1 MSAAPSAASTATT
14 SSAIRALVFDLYGTL
29 IHLDE
34 RPFQREIARLI
45 TAPRREWIGF
55 LRDVLVVRA
64 YASREAFVD
73 AIFERFAP
81 RPDLDRGEARSRAL
95 ALLDRE
101 IALARVEPSARSI
114 LGFLRRRGFGLALL
128 TNSASP
134 YRAPFDR
141 FALAESFDHALFSC
155 DLGVKKPVEASYRAA
170 LGALGVGAEEAM
182 MIGDSVANDIQ
193 APRALGLSA
202 LRTGGTGPG
211 TIARF
216 EDLAFAS
223 GLESGE
229 AKLLAAAGRR
239 VRLGDL
245 AGSVIALRLLPDT
258 LQGRYNLVAKADVMW
273 DEGFCE
279 ELYLK
284 RFRHPEAAWIE
295 AIARPL
301 HAELGIET
309 NRVEVQPGTE
319 TLLLARAVTGEKL
332 AAEVP
337 GAELAYEIGRHGAS
351 ALLLANADL
360 RPRNA
365 FLTRQGGTERL
376 TMVDYEYTLFDRALD
391 LSGLA
396 GRFDPKWLARFSD
409 AELALRGE
417 RRVVSRGA
425 IQRTRRAFIDPRT
438 ASPAA
443 IVAFREGWR
452 DVHQRARAGVARL
465 EELLRARLAMDPP
478 LVVGTESYRRAFVPL
493 DIADLK
499 ERIALE
505 PDAACDLCF

>member
-1 MSAAPSAASTATT
+1 MSAV
-14 SSAIRALVFDLYGTL
+14 RALVFDLYGTL

-34 RPFQREIARLI
+34 RPFQRGIARLI
-45 TAPRREWIGF
+45 TAERREWIEF

-64 YASREAFVD
+64 YASREEFVD
-73 AIFERFAP
+73 AILERFPP
-81 RPDLDRGEARSRAL
+81 RAGLDRAAARERAL
-95 ALLDRE
+95 ALLDHE
-101 IALARVEPSARSI
+101 IATARVEPSARSI
-114 LGFLRRRGFGLALL
+114 LGFLRRRGLALGLL

-134 YRAPFDR
+134 YREPFAR
-141 FALAESFDHALFSC
+141 LALAESFDRAIFSC
-155 DLGVKKPVEASYRAA
+155 DLGLKKPVEASYRAA
-170 LGALGVGAEEAM
+170 LDALGVRAAEAM
-182 MIGDSVANDIQ
+182 MIGDSLANDVD
-193 APRALGLSA
+193 APRALGMLA

-211 TIARF
+211 TVARF
-216 EDLAFAS
+216 EDLAWAA
-223 GLESGE
+223 GLENGE
-229 AKLLAAAGRR
+229 ALPLAAPGRR

-245 AGSVIALRLLPDT
+245 TGSIFAVQLLPDA
-258 LQGRYNLVAKADVMW
+258 LQGRYNLVGKAQVKW
-273 DEGFCE
+273 DEGWSE

-309 NRVEVQPGTE
+309 NRVEVQPGAE
-319 TLLLARAVTGEKL
+319 TLLLSRAVTGAKL
-332 AAEVP
+332 TAEVP
-337 GAELAYEIGRHGAS
+337 GPELAYEIGRHGAS

-365 FLTRQGGTERL
+365 FLTRQGGSERL

-391 LSGLA
+391 LAGLE

-409 AELALRGE
+409 AELAQLGE

-438 ASPAA
+438 AAPAA
-443 IVAFREGWR
+443 IAAFRDGWR
-452 DVHQRARAGVARL
+452 EVHERARAGVARI
-465 EELLRARLAMDPP
+465 EELLRARLAVDPP

-499 ERIALE
+499 ERIALA

>member
-1 MSAAPSAASTATT
+1 MSAS
-14 SSAIRALVFDLYGTL
+14 SSAVRALVFDLYGTL

-34 RPFQREIARLI
+34 QPFQRGISRLL
-45 TAPRREWIGF
+45 TAGRREWIEF
-55 LRDVLVVRA
+55 LRDVLVVRP
-64 YASREAFVD
+64 YASAEEFVD
-73 AIFERFAP
+73 AIFERFRP
-81 RPDLDRGEARSRAL
+81 RPDLDRAEARERAL
-95 ALLDRE
+95 ALLARE
-101 IALARVEPSARSI
+101 IAAARVEPSAKAI
-114 LGFLRRRGFGLALL
+114 LGFLRRRGLGLGLL

-134 YRAPFDR
+134 FREPFAR
-141 FALAESFDHALFSC
+141 FTLAESFDQALFSC
-155 DLGVKKPVEASYRAA
+155 DLGVKKPVAASYRAA
-170 LGALGVGAEEAM
+170 LDALGVRAAEAM
-182 MIGDSVANDIQ
+182 MIGDSLANDVL
-193 APRALGLSA
+193 APRAQGMLA
-202 LRTGGTGPG
+202 LRIGGSGPG
-211 TIARF
+211 AVARF
-216 EDLAFAS
+216 EDLAFAF
-223 GLESGE
+223 GLERGE
-229 AKLLAAAGRR
+229 ARALAAPGRR
-239 VRLGDL
+239 LGMGGL
-245 AGSVIALRLLPDT
+245 TGSLTAVRLLPDS
-258 LQGRYNLVAKADVMW
+258 LQGRYNLVARVDVQW
-273 DEGFCE
+273 DEGWSE

-295 AIARPL
+295 EIARPL

-309 NRVEVQPGTE
+309 NRVEVQPGAE
-319 TLLLARAVTGEKL
+319 TLLLSRAVTGEKL
-332 AAEVP
+332 TAEVP
-337 GAELAYEIGRHGAS
+337 GPELAYEIGRHGAS

-365 FLTRQGGTERL
+365 FLTRQGGGERL

-391 LSGLA
+391 LSGLE
-396 GRFDPKWLARFSD
+396 GRFDPRWLARFSD

-438 ASPAA
+438 ASPDA

-452 DVHQRARAGVARL
+452 EVHQRARAGVARL
-465 EELLRARLAMDPP
+465 EELLRARLAVDPP